1 MRIIGGEFRNRRL
14 KSIKTDELRPATD
27 RYRETLFN
35 ILNNLID
42 FEMIDVCDLYAGTGA
57 VGFECLSRGANSCT
71 FVEKNFKTYKLI
83 YENAD
88 ILGVKERVK
97 IFKDSAE
104 NFTKNTQQ
112 KFDLIFADP
121 PYKSNTIYLVFR
133 NVLERNLINQNG
145 ILVIQRSKSSKEEDI
160 REFKMEPFK
169 IIGDDVI
176 YLKKFDEIK

>member
-14 KSIKTDELRPATD
+14 KSIKTNELRPATD

-35 ILNNLID
+35 ILNNLIG

-71 FVEKNFKTYKLI
+71 FVEENFKTYKLI
-83 YENAD
+83 HENAEM
-88 ILGVKERVK
+88 LGVKEQVK
-97 IFKDSAE
+97 IVKDSAE
-104 NFTKNTQQ
+104 NFVKKTEQ

-121 PYKSNTIYLVFR
+121 PYNQKTIYLVFR
-133 NVLERNLINQNG
+133 KIIERKLINTNG
-145 ILVIQRSKSSKEEDI
+145 ILVIQRSKSSKESDMQ
-160 REFKMEPFK
+160 EFNMEPFK

-176 YLKKFDEIK
+176 YLKIFDEIK